1 MKHFAQYLD
10 RHDYPA
16 IFYRFPFIVRMVYT
30 VNFILTLRNWYVRRA
45 LRKLEKQ
52 QHAEFSFL
60 DAGSGMGEFSLG
72 VAKRNPNSRVVG
84 MDYLESNGK
93 LASRIAQSM
102 NLRNTKFSQVDLTKI
117 NISLQYNM
125 ILCNSALQF
134 IKDDEKALQQIHEAL
149 KLTGV
154 MLLYVPITY
163 RRYFP
168 WSELFERKYLSDF
181 FYKYHDDFLMHRYT
195 ADEVVKKIQ
204 QQGFMIRSSEY
215 TYGICG
221 AIAFE
226 LYSMMLAAV
235 KQLPAIVSI
244 PCVLIYAC
252 VIFPVQ
258 LMLMAVDFFLP
269 QSKGNGLL
277 IVAEK
282 QGNSTQGMTLNHGFV
297 FMS

>member
-1 MKHFAQYLD
+1 MKRFAQYLD
-10 RHDYPA
+10 QHDYPA
-16 IFYRFPFIVRMVYT
+16 MFYRFPFIVRLVYA

-52 QHAEFSFL
+52 QNTEFSFL

-84 MDYLESNGK
+84 MDFLESNGK
-93 LASRIAQSM
+93 LASRVAQSM
-102 NLRNTKFSQVDLTKI
+102 NLQNTEFHQADLTKL
-117 NISLQYNM
+117 NAASQYNI
-125 ILCNSALQF
+125 ILCNSTLQF
-134 IKDDEKALQQIHEAL
+134 IKDDEKALHQIHEAL

-154 MLLYVPITY
+154 LLLYVPITY

-181 FYKYHDDFLMHRYT
+181 FYKYHTDFLMHRYT
-195 ADEVVKKIQ
+195 ADEAVNKIQ
-204 QQGFMIRSSEY
+204 QQGFVIRSSEFA
-215 TYGICG
+215 YGICG

-226 LYSMMLAAV
+226 LYSMILAAV
-235 KQLPAIVSI
+235 KQLPIIVSV

-252 VIFPVQ
+252 IILPFQ
-258 LMLMAVDFFLP
+258 FMLMAVDFLLP

-277 IVAEK
+277 IVAGK
-282 QGNSTQGMTLNHGFV
+282 RGSSTQGINK
-297 FMS
+297 